1 MCSPVSNPVFVSAI
15 CLLCLASI
23 ARAGE
28 VSGPYAN
35 RLSQADIAQIK
46 TAVRAE
52 RSVPHNVRKI
62 DAVRPDRVAIQTGG
76 RTGMD
81 SATYY
86 DFNVHKR
93 AGKWTMDASSIT
105 TTIEATNNRRM
116 DSDVI
121 AH

>member
-1 MCSPVSNPVFVSAI
+1 MCSLVSNPVSVSAI

-46 TAVRAE
+46 TGVRAE

-62 DAVRPDRVAIQTGG
+62 DAVRPDKVAIQAGG

-86 DFNVHKR
+86 DFNVLKR
-93 AGKWTMDASSIT
+93 AGKWIVDAASIETSMET
-105 TTIEATNNRRM
+105 TLNHRL
-116 DSDVI
+116 DSDSI
-121 AH
+121 GR